1 LKPRDS
7 LSYVDTEAV
16 IGILVVVAAIAAEA
30 TVFVLQI
37 WWHDDPGPK
46 KDPRNGL

>member
-1 LKPRDS
+1 M
-7 LSYVDTEAV
+7 DTETF
-16 IGILVVVAAIAAEA
+16 IGVLVVVAAIAVEA
-30 TVFVLQI
+30 TVYALQV